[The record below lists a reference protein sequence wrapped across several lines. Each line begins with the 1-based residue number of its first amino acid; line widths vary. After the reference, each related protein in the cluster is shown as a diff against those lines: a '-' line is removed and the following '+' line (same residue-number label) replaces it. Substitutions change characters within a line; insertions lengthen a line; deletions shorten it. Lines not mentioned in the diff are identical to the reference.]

1 MTKQDKQNGLLLTYA
16 IITTII
22 TFLIYLFIFSLV
34 SDGLVVKTGITDKQL
49 SITVLVTVFLGAS
62 LCNIFIWGV
71 HKIYEYP
78 RTLPLLGRHWEK
90 TIQGL
95 VGYMQILFITFIFA
109 IKTDDPKISQTTFFI
124 IVIIG
129 ASIALSIL
137 LSDVIYLYKNFRG
150 LKYIGDEEQQDLQ
163 STETHNLHFAVS
175 ALKDSEITKLKNELS
190 EKQKELV
197 RTQQQLDEYKNMG
210 AFRLLL
216 HKLF

>member
-1 MTKQDKQNGLLLTYA
+1 MTKRDKQNGKLMNFSILTIF
-16 IITTII
+16 IIMS
-22 TFLIYLFIFSLV
+22 FFFVIYKMIYDMISL
-34 SDGLVVKTGITDKQL
+34 GITDDIL
-49 SITVLVTVFLGAS
+49 SINVLVTVFLGSS
-62 LCNIFIWGV
+62 LCNIFIWEI

-78 RTLPLLGRHWEK
+78 KSLPLLGRHWEK
-90 TIQGL
+90 FIQG
-95 VGYMQILFITFIFA
+95 FIGIIQIFA
-109 IKTDDPKISQTTFFI
+109 ITYIFSLRNIAPKISQITFYI
-124 IVIIG
+124 IIG
-129 ASIALSIL
+129 VGAIFIFIL
-137 LSDVIYLYKNFRG
+137 LIKDFLFLKKNFRG